1 MKTKTNIFS
10 MVLLAVV
17 MLCAAGCTK
26 DNGENNENGGNNG
39 NSWNDGGDNGG
50 GGNSGGGGNNNG
62 GVELVGTYN
71 GHEYVDLGLP
81 SGTLWATCNVG
92 ASTPEGSGSYFA
104 WGETTTKS
112 SYGNNYKYGY
122 EDDNGNYHFTKYNTN
137 PEYGPV
143 DNLTTLQ
150 TSDDAAT
157 AKWGSGWRIPS
168 NAQWEE
174 LYSHTSI
181 TLTAQNGVKGFC
193 FTASNGG
200 SIFLP
205 AVGYY
210 TFSELNVYGRT
221 CRYWTNQLSA
231 SEPVRAGTFFS
242 VNENYKLSELGRGF
256 GCPVRAVH

>member
-1 MKTKTNIFS
+1 MKMRTNFLG
-10 MVLLAVV
+10 MVLIALT

-26 DNGENNENGGNNG
+26 PNDNDNSGNGGNNG
-39 NSWNDGGDNGG
+39 N
-50 GGNSGGGGNNNG
+50 GGNGSNGGGGNNNG

-112 SYGNNYKYGY
+112 SYGFDNYKYGY
-122 EDDNGNYHFTKYNTN
+122 EDNDGYFHLNKYNTHS
-137 PEYGPV
+137 EYGPI
-143 DNLTTLQ
+143 DNLTVLQ
-150 TSDDAAT
+150 ASDDAAT
-157 AKWGSGWRIPS
+157 AKWGSGWRTPS
-168 NAQWEE
+168 NAEWEE
-174 LYSHTSI
+174 LCGHTSI